1 MPLSPAEDEQKE
13 KRVLEEHVNAT
24 LNLPIED
31 QEAEFRIDQGPV
43 MTVLATAAAF
53 TAGAAIVTGA
63 YAAGKA
69 VG

>member
-1 MPLSPAEDEQKE
+1 M
-13 KRVLEEHVNAT
+13 LEEHVNAT